1 VVRATAEQIIGL
13 LEKAGVSL
21 SLNKS
26 GEGLIAR
33 PTEMVTP
40 DVVRLMKEYKTDIV
54 AHLHDDGLGLVAKW
68 SREFGFVSIR
78 DPILSEW
85 WDVAIKDAP
94 GWALNEARR
103 RKELWRAGDRRAFK
117 LSAGEVEEIWRE
129 ENPEDPGLIEEEH
142 PLEEDTR

>member
-1 VVRATAEQIIGL
+1 MRDGGRGL
-13 LEKAGVSL
+13 C
-21 SLNKS
+21 
-26 GEGLIAR
+26 
-33 PTEMVTP
+33 
-40 DVVRLMKEYKTDIV
+40 
-54 AHLHDDGLGLVAKW
+54 AKW
-68 SREFGFVSIR
+68 SKQFGCVSIR
-78 DPILSEW
+78 DPILGEW

-142 PLEEDTR
+142 SIEEDTK